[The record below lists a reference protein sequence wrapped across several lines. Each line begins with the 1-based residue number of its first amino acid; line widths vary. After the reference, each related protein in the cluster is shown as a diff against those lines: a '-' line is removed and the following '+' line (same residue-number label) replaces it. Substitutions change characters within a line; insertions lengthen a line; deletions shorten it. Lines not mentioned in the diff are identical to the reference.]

1 MANFAVTNI
10 QLLDLL
16 YQYFGYQSFKELQLP
31 IIEHLLSG
39 KDAVVIMPTGS
50 GKSLCY
56 QIPALA
62 MPGITLVISPLQ
74 ALMRN
79 QVEALKR
86 NGIAAA
92 YINGLLT
99 NKEAISVEDDC
110 LNNKIKLLYV
120 SPEKIFSGNFI
131 SLVRQMRINLIAID
145 EAHCISTWGHDFRPE
160 YTQLFI
166 LRQYFIDVPMVA
178 LTATADELT
187 CKDIVQQL
195 QIPEATIFKS
205 SYDRP
210 NLFLSVLPAANR
222 KANLL
227 DFLTRQKGNSGI
239 IYCLARSTTEIL
251 AEELREQGYNA
262 AAFHAQLPA
271 ENKNYVHDAFLKDDI
286 QIVCATIAFGMGID
300 KSNIRWIVHYNLPN
314 NIESYYQ
321 EIGRA
326 GRDGEPAECLLFFR
340 QLDYETR
347 LEMLLEK
354 SANDRTELLKAKLTR
369 LVEFAESLI
378 CRRRVLLAYFG
389 EHTEKDCG
397 YCDNC
402 QKTITRFDGTIAAQ
416 KAISAVIRTNEQV
429 TLPTL
434 AEILCGNRNQFILQ
448 KQYDKIKTFGAGKE
462 WKNNEW
468 IELITQMIHQG
479 VFSIA
484 YDDGHKLKVTDY
496 AKDILRGKTIE
507 LIASQKITLTN
518 DKINSNYDQLFEK
531 LRQLRKKIAD
541 KEKVPPF
548 VIFSDAVL
556 KVLATKRPTNE
567 ADFLAIDG
575 IGLRKWALYGKQ
587 FIEVLRS

>member
-1 MANFAVTNI
+1 MANIAVTNA

-16 YQYFGYQSFKELQLP
+16 YQYFGYQSFRGLQLP

-56 QIPALA
+56 QIPALVK
-62 MPGITLVISPLQ
+62 PGITLVISPLQ

-99 NKEAISVEDDC
+99 NKEAISVENAC
-110 LNNKIKLLYV
+110 LNNEIKLLYV
-120 SPEKIFSGNFI
+120 SPEKVFSGNFMSI
-131 SLVRQMRINLIAID
+131 IRKMHINLIAID

-160 YTQLFI
+160 YKELFI
-166 LRQYFIDVPMVA
+166 LRQYFTDVPVVA

-187 CKDIVQQL
+187 CKDIIQQL
-195 QIPEATIFKS
+195 QIPAATIFKS

-210 NLFLSVLPAANR
+210 NLFLSVLPAADR

-251 AEELREQGYNA
+251 AEELREHGYNA
-262 AAFHAQLPA
+262 AAFHAQLPP
-271 ENKNYVHDAFLKDDI
+271 ENKNYIHDAFLKDDI
-286 QIVCATIAFGMGID
+286 QIICATIAFGMGID

-354 SANDRTELLKAKLTR
+354 SANDRAELLKAKLTR
-369 LVEFAESLI
+369 LVQFAESPL

-402 QKTITRFDGTIAAQ
+402 QKPITRFDGTIAAK
-416 KAISAVIRTNEQV
+416 KAISAVIRTNEQI

-434 AEILCGNRNQFILQ
+434 AEILCGNRNSFIVE
-448 KQYDKIKTFGAGKE
+448 KAYDKIKTFGAGKE

-468 IELITQMIHQG
+468 IELITQMTQQG

-496 AKDILRGKTIE
+496 AKEILKGKTIE
-507 LIASQKITLTN
+507 LISNQKINLTCE
-518 DKINSNYDQLFEK
+518 KKHSNYDQLFEK

-541 KEKVPPF
+541 AERVPPF

-556 KVLATKRPTNE
+556 KALATKRPTNE

-575 IGLRKWALYGKQ
+575 IGPRKWALYGKQ
-587 FIEVLRS
+587 FIEVLRL